1 MARISLLRYRLFLSA
16 LRNVRSQKLLFLL
29 NVAIFISIFALSAS
43 SLSIYFENK
52 IDKIETKIIREDT
65 QHIIYNNWLNKA
77 PRQIKNNDK
86 ILMGLFKEE
95 NYKSLIRS
103 LGNQDEMSPEDI
115 MDYTLISDREEFY
128 TPYFTLRKR
137 VEFNFTAM
145 IQSVTDAIL
154 VSSSEQ
160 ELKKIIEYRKKYIN
174 LNKKF
179 YKLEN
184 SRHKFETEHPRA
196 DDIAAKK
203 RFIFYKKFR
212 EYKKEI
218 ESILIE
224 QNSFFLNFC
233 LTYFSEKRDDYLKN
247 ISFYQNEIKL
257 LSKKESTLIFIA
269 FIIQIIIF
277 GIAQFFEF
285 TLEYGRKKNRI
296 K

>member
-1 MARISLLRYRLFLSA
+1 
-16 LRNVRSQKLLFLL
+16 
-29 NVAIFISIFALSAS
+29 
-43 SLSIYFENK
+43 
-52 IDKIETKIIREDT
+52 
-65 QHIIYNNWLNKA
+65 
-77 PRQIKNNDK
+77 
-86 ILMGLFKEE
+86 
-95 NYKSLIRS
+95 
-103 LGNQDEMSPEDI
+103 
-115 MDYTLISDREEFY
+115 
-128 TPYFTLRKR
+128 
-137 VEFNFTAM
+137 M

-212 EYKKEI
+212 EYRKEV

-224 QNSFFLNFC
+224 QNNFFLNFC

-257 LSKKESTLIFIA
+257 LSKKESGLIFSA
-269 FIIQIIIF
+269 FIIQLIIF

-285 TLEYGRKKNRI
+285 TLEYGREKNR
-296 K
+296 KK